1 MFCLYQNWIILKL
14 FGVFFIVYLMY
25 YPLGTGRGSVG
36 KRRLAW
42 RKEGSA
48 LLGKRVR
55 RVFGRRVTG
64 AEVLKWVSAE
74 SNGGMALWHVQHD
87 DGDEVL

>member
-1 MFCLYQNWIILKL
+1 M
-14 FGVFFIVYLMY
+14 
-25 YPLGTGRGSVG
+25 G

-48 LLGKRVR
+48 LVGKRVR

-64 AEVLKWVSAE
+64 AEVLKWVPAE